1 MKQAITSIFSLVHS
15 MTTTHPHLSD
25 KVTFLAQ
32 GYAQFKLTDGRVVTL
47 RRETYKKVP
56 NALVMRDNNK
66 KIVCAG
72 LNKIMKELE
81 K

>member
-1 MKQAITSIFSLVHS
+1 MKQSINSIFSVVHS
-15 MTTTHPHLSD
+15 ITTNHPHLSE

-32 GYAQFKLTDGRVVTL
+32 GYAQFKLTDSRVVTI
-47 RRETYKKVP
+47 RRETYKKVSD
-56 NALVMRDNNK
+56 ALVMRDNNK